1 MTQITNEPLRR
12 LNDKGKKSIKNIYDK
27 LAVEKNK
34 SEYKSADKES
44 LLKEINEILFD
55 DNLSEIYKPKDKT
68 ILLDQKRYFFIHELI
83 THLRGLLLGID
94 QLPVLEPNGC
104 YSWLTFFYIE
114 SFLQIDHQTDSITL
128 EKSPNYYLLFL
139 EYDENYGRGNH
150 RNFLFSL
157 LNLNIINSESKFVLS
172 SSKAHYDRVENYL
185 QQNSVSIEPYFQWG
199 DPRENAFYRKDVAR
213 NKEFLML
220 CDELYIEEKP
230 HPGNG
235 LSVPVIKTGSA
246 SDVNLGN
253 LRRLCAT
260 RKSGGKTS
268 LYFQIHEKW
277 NHNNWSLK
285 DWKDKLPKREYG
297 YDNFLKPY
305 DENNPPD

>member
-230 HPGNG
+230 HPENG
-235 LSVPVIKTGSA
+235 LPVPIIKIG
-246 SDVNLGN
+246 
-253 LRRLCAT
+253 
-260 RKSGGKTS
+260 
-268 LYFQIHEKW
+268 
-277 NHNNWSLK
+277 
-285 DWKDKLPKREYG
+285 
-297 YDNFLKPY
+297 
-305 DENNPPD
+305 